1 VEFGVSQCV
10 GEDFCGEGTVWSED
24 FQMCVEDTSCPGDLN
39 GDLVVGTGDLLLLL
53 MEYGFQCE

>member
-1 VEFGVSQCV
+1 
-10 GEDFCGEGTVWSED
+10 VWSED